1 MILGLLL
8 SILVLYGL
16 LLFWIINERV
26 KEVSLQ
32 MKKVREEIREV
43 NAKLDGFQKAL
54 GKGGELSVDS
64 ASFSF
69 EILDESEDRKTIK
82 REET

>member
-54 GKGGELSVDS
+54 GKGGELSADS
-64 ASFSF
+64 AIFSF
-69 EILDESEDRKTIK
+69 EILGAPEDRKTIK